1 MLDHAYDI
9 GVFDIKYRSR
19 EDRADQRAGGA
30 WIADDGF
37 VNEPNNSAG
46 AVK

>member
-19 EDRADQRAGGA
+19 EDRADLAQAARGSRKTASSTSLT
-30 WIADDGF
+30 IAR
-37 VNEPNNSAG
+37 ER
-46 AVK
+46 

>member
-19 EDRADQRAGGA
+19 GDGADRAQEARGSRTTASSTSLT
-30 WIADDGF
+30 IAR
-37 VNEPNNSAG
+37 EPR
-46 AVK
+46 